1 MKYYLD
7 TAIWRDYYE
16 NRSDNLRPLGEW
28 ALELLRMIKENR
40 ETVLYSDLVVHELS
54 KDFGKEKIEE
64 IFKIIANERLLEK
77 IEPTD
82 EQIKEAIKISK
93 ILNIPSADCLHTIMA
108 RDSSAVMITRDVH
121 FEQLR
126 FIADIKKPEELI

>member
-40 ETVLYSDLVVHELS
+40 EIVLYSDLVVHELS
-54 KDFGKEKIEE
+54 KDFGQEKIKD
-64 IFKIIANERLLEK
+64 ILKIIADEGLLERV
-77 IEPTD
+77 EPTD
-82 EQIKEAIKISK
+82 EHIKEAVKLSK
-93 ILNIPSADCLHTIMA
+93 ILQIPSADCLHAILA

-126 FIADIKKPEELI
+126 FIADSKKPEELI